1 MIGILNYGLG
11 NVSAF
16 VNIYKKLGV
25 ATKLVEKQGDL
36 IDIDKLILPGVGA
49 FDYAI
54 QCFNESGL
62 REEVDRLVLIE
73 KVPILGVCVGLQMM
87 AKSSDEGI
95 LSGLGWIDATV
106 VKFDYESLPEG
117 SPLPH
122 MGWNDLEVVRED
134 PLFTGLSDAKFYFLH
149 SFYVV
154 PKNKEEVIGS
164 AHYGEEFC
172 CVIRKDNIY
181 GMQCHP
187 EKSHSFGVQFLK
199 NFAKV

>member
-25 ATKLVEKQGDL
+25 ACKLVEKQVDL

-54 QCFNESGL
+54 KCFNDSGL

-87 AKSSDEGI
+87 ADSSDEGV
-95 LSGLGWIDATV
+95 LCGLGWIDAIV
-106 VKFDYESLPEG
+106 VKFDSESLPAG
-117 SPLPH
+117 NPLPH
-122 MGWNDLEVVRED
+122 MGWNSLDVVKED
-134 PLFTGLSDAKFYFLH
+134 SLLAGLNDSKFYYLH

-154 PKNKEEVIGS
+154 PKNHEEIIGS
-164 AHYGEEFC
+164 ARYGEKFC
-172 CVIRKDNIY
+172 CVVRSDNIY

-187 EKSHSFGVQFLK
+187 EKSHSFGVRFLK
-199 NFAKV
+199 NFAEI

>member
-25 ATKLVEKQGDL
+25 ACKLVEKQGDL

-54 QCFNESGL
+54 QCFNDSGL

-87 AKSSDEGI
+87 AESSAEGV
-95 LSGLGWIDATV
+95 LCGLGWIDATV
-106 VKFDYESLPEG
+106 VKFDSESLPVG
-117 SPLPH
+117 GPLPH
-122 MGWNDLEVVRED
+122 MGWNNLDVVKED
-134 PLFTGLSDAKFYFLH
+134 PLLAGLNDSKFYYLH
-149 SFYVV
+149 SFYIV
-154 PKNKEEVIGS
+154 PKNQEEVIGS
-164 AHYGEEFC
+164 ARYGEKFC
-172 CVIRKDNIY
+172 CVVRSDNIY

-187 EKSHSFGVQFLK
+187 EKSHSFGVRFLK
-199 NFAKV
+199 NFAEI

>member
-25 ATKLVEKQGDL
+25 ACKLVEKQGDL

-54 QCFNESGL
+54 QCFNDSGL

-87 AKSSDEGI
+87 AESSDEGV
-95 LSGLGWIDATV
+95 LCGLGWIDATV
-106 VKFDYESLPEG
+106 VKFDSESLPVG

-122 MGWNDLEVVRED
+122 MGWNNLDVVKED
-134 PLFTGLSDAKFYFLH
+134 PLFAGLNDSKFYYLH
-149 SFYVV
+149 SFYIV
-154 PKNKEEVIGS
+154 PKNQEEVIGS
-164 AHYGEEFC
+164 ARYGEKFC
-172 CVIRKDNIY
+172 CVVRNDNIY

-187 EKSHSFGVQFLK
+187 EKSHSFGVRFLK
-199 NFAKV
+199 NFAEI

>member
-25 ATKLVEKQGDL
+25 ACKLVEKAGDL

-54 QCFNESGL
+54 QCFNDSGL

-87 AKSSDEGI
+87 AESSDEGV
-95 LSGLGWIDATV
+95 LCGLGWIDATV
-106 VKFDYESLPEG
+106 VKFDSESLPSG

-122 MGWNDLEVVRED
+122 MGWNNLDVVKER
-134 PLFTGLSDAKFYFLH
+134 SSVSWAK
-149 SFYVV
+149 
-154 PKNKEEVIGS
+154 
-164 AHYGEEFC
+164 
-172 CVIRKDNIY
+172 
-181 GMQCHP
+181 
-187 EKSHSFGVQFLK
+187 
-199 NFAKV
+199 